1 MKFLVVSCIERDINL
16 EAVCGTKEEAN
27 EKMKECFLE
36 FHRTCGYS
44 EESVDSMKSVIE
56 FTDNLETGY
65 FGYHVGDHA
74 WSNEVDEV
82 HYDIKIL
89 EIE

>member
-1 MKFLVVSCIERDINL
+1 MKFVVVSCIERDINL

-27 EKMKECFLE
+27 EEMKECFLE

-44 EESVDSMKSVIE
+44 EEDIDSMKTVIE
-56 FTDNLETGY
+56 ITDNLETDY
-65 FGYHVGDHA
+65 FGYHAGDHA
-74 WSNEVDEV
+74 WSNEVEEV

-89 EIE
+89 VI

>member
-1 MKFLVVSCIERDINL
+1 MKFVVVSCIERDINL

-44 EESVDSMKSVIE
+44 EYDINSMNTVIE
-56 FTDNLETGY
+56 ITDDLETDY
-65 FGYHVGDHA
+65 FGYHAGNYA
-74 WSNEVDEV
+74 WSDTNPK
-82 HYDIKIL
+82 HKYDIKI
-89 EIE
+89 ID